1 VSSRAAPR
9 RECAADRILLAAITS
24 GPGVAAATI
33 GSADLLAANVS
44 AARAIWAGCA
54 KGVMTSFAI
63 PSRVWRMSTMNVSL
77 PDELKSFVDERVGV
91 GGFGSTS
98 EYVRDLIRR
107 DQERER
113 IRGLLL
119 DGAASPPGPIA
130 DSSYFE
136 SLRDRVRPG
145 D

>member
-1 VSSRAAPR
+1 
-9 RECAADRILLAAITS
+9 
-24 GPGVAAATI
+24 
-33 GSADLLAANVS
+33 
-44 AARAIWAGCA
+44 
-54 KGVMTSFAI
+54 
-63 PSRVWRMSTMNVSL
+63 MSTMNVSL
-77 PDELKSFVDERVGV
+77 PDELKSFVDERVGA

-113 IRGLLL
+113 LRGLLL

-130 DSSYFE
+130 DGSYFE
-136 SLRDRVRPG
+136 SLRDRVRTG